1 MVQRQESTRTAKQW
15 ECRMMMCVS
24 LHAHVVD
31 VDDDAIRH
39 LKQPNGPGGWDDE
52 WWLPHIPSVCV
63 GRKNRRWFPPK
74 KGDRKNRFIAP
85 AGEHAC
91 ARLPAALAR
100 ENTFLELIYNG
111 PVYHNINHLSYQCDG
126 LDDDVRNR
134 GYGVQLLELSHLPPS
149 DVGRV
154 SFNNRMNGLVG
165 SHMQR
170 PIKQ

>member
-100 ENTFLELIYNG
+100 ENTFLELLKKICIFVFVSSSLHPFFVG
-111 PVYHNINHLSYQCDG
+111 GSTMDLSTITSIISLINAMDST
-126 LDDDVRNR
+126 
-134 GYGVQLLELSHLPPS
+134 
-149 DVGRV
+149 
-154 SFNNRMNGLVG
+154 M
-165 SHMQR
+165 M
-170 PIKQ
+170 